1 MSMSKVIKPGRS
13 FAPETVQE
21 DQPSSPRVVLSF
33 DVEEH
38 HRIEAAAG
46 LDIPAELK
54 AEYARRVG
62 PVTRWILEQLEERAI
77 KATFFIVGELARDN
91 PDLVREIH
99 SGGHEVASHGWD
111 HRRVLAMTPEE
122 FRQDLHRSVDILQQI
137 IGEPVCGYR
146 APTFSIVRRTAW
158 AIDILA
164 ESGLIYDSS
173 IYPVRHDRYGIPD
186 APRVPFLAEGPGGGR
201 IVEFP
206 PVTLRIGPSNLP
218 VGGGGYFRLFP
229 AAVMDWGMRQTLRV
243 GTPPLA
249 TLYFHPWEFDPDQ
262 TPLPL
267 QRFRRFRTYVGIRRN
282 RLRLDTLLNRH
293 HFGRAVDLIPS
304 SASASPPLPEFRIL
318 QEGE

>member
-137 IGEPVCGYR
+137 TGEPVYGYR
-146 APTFSIVRRTAW
+146 APTFSIVRSTAW

-164 ESGLIYDSS
+164 ESGLMYDSS
-173 IYPVRHDRYGIPD
+173 IYPVRHDRYGIPE

-201 IVEFP
+201 IVELP
-206 PVTLRIGPSNLP
+206 PATLRIGRMNLP

-229 AAVMDWGMRQTLRV
+229 SALLEWGIRQTFLNRE
-243 GTPPLA
+243 PSLA

-262 TPLPL
+262 PRLL
-267 QRFRRFRTYVGIRRN
+267 LRGFGRFRTYVGLQRSRPRIAD
-282 RLRLDTLLNRH
+282 LICH
-293 HFGRAVDLIPS
+293 HRFGRAINVVRKMA
-304 SASASPPLPEFRIL
+304 ASGLVKFSLVGSET
-318 QEGE
+318 